1 MQLLPATVLII
12 TLSLLSPIN
21 GFAGVGKVTEQT
33 GPTEILREKKSI
45 SSSVNTG
52 VEMNDTVSTARAK
65 AELTFEDKTTVKLTE
80 HSKLV
85 IDDFVYDPKKGTGKL
100 ALNMAMGTARY
111 ASGQIAKNNPQ
122 QVAIKTPTAS
132 IAVRG
137 TDFSMTVDEL
147 GRSLVILLPSCDS
160 KGCVTGAIEV
170 SNLAGVVL
178 LDVPYQATLVSSA
191 NTPPSPPAIV
201 KLDQANINNM
211 LIISRPPEIKD
222 DTQAGTTKK
231 EKSILD
237 FNALDVDL
245 LKFSALD
252 ENKLDNNRELDRND
266 LNTDL
271 LAYNALNELDRQNA
285 SLLSDELDIP
295 VLPGYASNKSLGL
308 LYYFNDDQSKVTLYK
323 AGTHNATVTFDT
335 SRSATYT
342 LNTRRSDYNTK
353 YQQRKYQHDNR
364 YTKLT
369 QHLCFSAAAVNILY
383 PTPIKIIKLGSENEK
398 NNNSHN
404 CGIDG
409 IIGCLGTDR
418 QCNWHRN
425 GTTTKRLGQSRR

>member
-1 MQLLPATVLII
+1 MQLLPATVLIT

-21 GFAGVGKVTEQT
+21 SWAAVGKVTEQT
-33 GPTEILREKKSI
+33 GPTEIIRDKKSI
-45 SSSVNTG
+45 SSKVNTR
-52 VEMNDTVSTARAK
+52 VEMNDTVSTAKAR

-80 HSKLV
+80 HSKMI

-100 ALNMAMGTARY
+100 ALNMALGTARY

-122 QVAIKTPTAS
+122 QVAIKTPTAT

-147 GRSLVILLPSCDS
+147 GRSLVMLLPSCDA

-178 LDVPYQATLVSSA
+178 LDVPYQATLVNSQTS
-191 NTPPSPPAIV
+191 PPSTPTVLKI
-201 KLDQANINNM
+201 DQANINNM
-211 LIISRPPEIKD
+211 LIISKPREIQE

-231 EKSILD
+231 EKGLLD

-245 LKFSALD
+245 LKYNALE
-252 ENKLDNNRELDRND
+252 ENKLDDNRALDRND
-266 LNTDL
+266 LNVDL
-271 LAYNALNELDRQNA
+271 LAYNSLNELDRQNA

-295 VLPGYASNKSLGL
+295 VLPGYSANKSLGL

-335 SRSATYT
+335 TKNVTFT
-342 LNTRRSDYNTK
+342 LIQDGQTIIQNVNKGSTSTIIV
-353 YQQRKYQHDNR
+353 
-364 YTKLT
+364 T
-369 QHLCFSAAAVNILY
+369 QN
-383 PTPIKIIKLGSENEK
+383 
-398 NNNSHN
+398 
-404 CGIDG
+404 
-409 IIGCLGTDR
+409 
-418 QCNWHRN
+418 
-425 GTTTKRLGQSRR
+425 

>member
-1 MQLLPATVLII
+1 MRLLPATVLII

-21 GFAGVGKVTEQT
+21 GFAGIGKVTEQT

-45 SSSVNTG
+45 PSSVNTG
-52 VEMNDTVSTARAK
+52 VEMNDTVSTARGK
-65 AELTFEDKTTVKLTE
+65 AELTFDDKTTVKLTE
-80 HSKLV
+80 HSKLI

-122 QVAIKTPTAS
+122 QVAIKTPTAT

-178 LDVPYQATLVSSA
+178 LDVPYQATLVSST
-191 NTPPSPPAIV
+191 NSPPSQPVIV

-211 LIISRPPEIKD
+211 LIISRPPEVKD
-222 DTQAGTTKK
+222 DTQAGTNRK

-308 LYYFNDDQSKVTLYK
+308 LYYFNDDAKQSHIV
-323 AGTHNATVTFDT
+323 
-335 SRSATYT
+335 
-342 LNTRRSDYNTK
+342 
-353 YQQRKYQHDNR
+353 
-364 YTKLT
+364 
-369 QHLCFSAAAVNILY
+369 
-383 PTPIKIIKLGSENEK
+383 
-398 NNNSHN
+398 
-404 CGIDG
+404 
-409 IIGCLGTDR
+409 
-418 QCNWHRN
+418 
-425 GTTTKRLGQSRR
+425 QSRNT

>member
-1 MQLLPATVLII
+1 MQLSPVTVLITI
-12 TLSLLSPIN
+12 LLLISPATSN
-21 GFAGVGKVTEQT
+21 AGVGKVTEQT

-52 VEMNDTVSTARAK
+52 VEMNDTISTARAK

-80 HSKLV
+80 HSKLI
-85 IDDFVYDPKKGTGKL
+85 IDDFVYDPKKGSGKL

-191 NTPPSPPAIV
+191 SSPPSQPTIV

-211 LIISRPPEIKD
+211 LIVSRPPEVQD
-222 DTQAGTTKK
+222 DTQAGTAKK

-237 FNALDVDL
+237 FNSLDVDL
-245 LKFSALD
+245 LKYTALD
-252 ENKLDNNRELDRND
+252 NNKLDDNKALDRND
-266 LNTDL
+266 LNVDL
-271 LAYNALNELDRQNA
+271 LAFNELNELDRQNA
-285 SLLSDELDIP
+285 SLLSNELDNPI
-295 VLPGYASNKSLGL
+295 LPGYSANKSLGL
-308 LYYFNDDQSKVTLYK
+308 LYYFNDDQTKVTLYK
-323 AGTHNATVTFDT
+323 AGSHNATATFDT
-335 SRSATYT
+335 TKNVTFT
-342 LNTRRSDYNTK
+342 LIQSGQTIIQNVNKGSTST
-353 YQQRKYQHDNR
+353 
-364 YTKLT
+364 LT
-369 QHLCFSAAAVNILY
+369 ITQN
-383 PTPIKIIKLGSENEK
+383 
-398 NNNSHN
+398 
-404 CGIDG
+404 
-409 IIGCLGTDR
+409 
-418 QCNWHRN
+418 
-425 GTTTKRLGQSRR
+425 

>member
-1 MQLLPATVLII
+1 MQLLQVLVLAIVF
-12 TLSLLSPIN
+12 LSFNPIN
-21 GFAGVGKVTEQT
+21 SFAGVGKVTEQT

-45 SSSVNTG
+45 PSSVNTG
-52 VEMNDTVSTARAK
+52 VEMNDTVSTAKGK
-65 AELTFEDKTTVKLTE
+65 AELTFDDKTTVKLTE
-80 HSKLV
+80 HSKLI

-122 QVAIKTPTAS
+122 QVAIKTPTAT

-147 GRSLVILLPSCDS
+147 GRSLIILLPSCDS

-178 LDVPYQATLVSSA
+178 LDVPYQATLVSST
-191 NTPPSPPAIV
+191 NSLPSQPTIV

-211 LIISRPPEIKD
+211 LIISRPPEVQE
-222 DTQAGTTKK
+222 DTQAGTSKK

-245 LKFSALD
+245 LKYSALD

-266 LNTDL
+266 LNVDL
-271 LAYNALNELDRQNA
+271 LAFNSLNELDRQNA
-285 SLLSDELDIP
+285 SLLSNELDIP
-295 VLPGYASNKSLGL
+295 VLPGYAANRSLGL

-323 AGTHNATVTFDT
+323 AGTHNTTAIFDTTKSVTFTLVQDGQTIIQNVNKGST
-335 SRSATYT
+335 ST
-342 LNTRRSDYNTK
+342 LT
-353 YQQRKYQHDNR
+353 
-364 YTKLT
+364 
-369 QHLCFSAAAVNILY
+369 
-383 PTPIKIIKLGSENEK
+383 IKQN
-398 NNNSHN
+398 
-404 CGIDG
+404 
-409 IIGCLGTDR
+409 
-418 QCNWHRN
+418 
-425 GTTTKRLGQSRR
+425 

>member
-1 MQLLPATVLII
+1 MRLLLATVLTTISI
-12 TLSLLSPIN
+12 LLSPIN
-21 GFAGVGKVTEQT
+21 SFAGVGKVTEQT

-45 SSSVNTG
+45 PSSVNTG
-52 VEMNDTVSTARAK
+52 VEMNDTVSTARGK
-65 AELTFEDKTTVKLTE
+65 AELTFDDKTTVKLTE
-80 HSKLV
+80 HSKLI
-85 IDDFVYDPKKGTGKL
+85 IDDFVYDPKKGSGKL

-191 NTPPSPPAIV
+191 SSPPSQPTIV

-211 LIISRPPEIKD
+211 LIISRPPEVQD
-222 DTQAGTTKK
+222 DTKAGTVKK

-245 LKFSALD
+245 LKFTA
-252 ENKLDNNRELDRND
+252 LDNNNLDDNKALDRND
-266 LNTDL
+266 LNVDL
-271 LAYNALNELDRQNA
+271 LAFNELNELDRQNA
-285 SLLSDELDIP
+285 SLLSNELDIP
-295 VLPGYASNKSLGL
+295 VLPGYSANRSLGL
-308 LYYFNDDQSKVTLYK
+308 LYYFNDDQTKVTLYK
-323 AGTHNATVTFDT
+323 AGSHNATATFDT
-335 SRSATYT
+335 TKNVTYT
-342 LNTRRSDYNTK
+342 LIQSGQTIIQNVNKGSTST
-353 YQQRKYQHDNR
+353 
-364 YTKLT
+364 LT
-369 QHLCFSAAAVNILY
+369 VTQN
-383 PTPIKIIKLGSENEK
+383 
-398 NNNSHN
+398 
-404 CGIDG
+404 
-409 IIGCLGTDR
+409 
-418 QCNWHRN
+418 
-425 GTTTKRLGQSRR
+425 

>member
-45 SSSVNTG
+45 PSSVNTG
-52 VEMNDTVSTARAK
+52 VEMNDTVSTARGK
-65 AELTFEDKTTVKLTE
+65 AELTFDDKTTVKLTE
-80 HSKLV
+80 HSKLI

-122 QVAIKTPTAS
+122 QVAIKTPTAT

-147 GRSLVILLPSCDS
+147 GRSLVILLPSCDN

-170 SNLAGVVL
+170 SNLAGMVL
-178 LDVPYQATLVSSA
+178 LDVPYQATMVSS
-191 NTPPSPPAIV
+191 TSSPPSQPVIV

-211 LIISRPPEIKD
+211 LIISRPPEVKD
-222 DTQAGTTKK
+222 DTQAGTAKK

-266 LNTDL
+266 LNVDL

-295 VLPGYASNKSLGL
+295 VLPGYAANKSLGL

-342 LNTRRSDYNTK
+342 LIQDGQAIIQNVNKGSTSIVTI
-353 YQQRKYQHDNR
+353 
-364 YTKLT
+364 T
-369 QHLCFSAAAVNILY
+369 QN
-383 PTPIKIIKLGSENEK
+383 
-398 NNNSHN
+398 
-404 CGIDG
+404 
-409 IIGCLGTDR
+409 
-418 QCNWHRN
+418 
-425 GTTTKRLGQSRR
+425 

>member
-1 MQLLPATVLII
+1 MRLLPATVLII
-12 TLSLLSPIN
+12 TLSLFSPIN
-21 GFAGVGKVTEQT
+21 GIAGVGKVTEQT

-45 SSSVNTG
+45 PSSVNTG
-52 VEMNDTVSTARAK
+52 VEMNDTVSTARGK
-65 AELTFEDKTTVKLTE
+65 AELTFDDKTTVKLTE
-80 HSKLV
+80 HSKLI

-122 QVAIKTPTAS
+122 QVAIKTPTAT

-170 SNLAGVVL
+170 SNLAGMVL
-178 LDVPYQATLVSSA
+178 LDVPYQATMVSS
-191 NTPPSPPAIV
+191 TSSPPSQPVIV

-211 LIISRPPEIKD
+211 LIISKPKEVQD
-222 DTQAGTTKK
+222 DTNAGTTKK

-266 LNTDL
+266 LNVDL

-295 VLPGYASNKSLGL
+295 VLPGYAANKSLGL

-342 LNTRRSDYNTK
+342 LIQDGQAIIQNVNKGSTSIVTI
-353 YQQRKYQHDNR
+353 
-364 YTKLT
+364 T
-369 QHLCFSAAAVNILY
+369 QN
-383 PTPIKIIKLGSENEK
+383 
-398 NNNSHN
+398 
-404 CGIDG
+404 
-409 IIGCLGTDR
+409 
-418 QCNWHRN
+418 
-425 GTTTKRLGQSRR
+425 

>member
-1 MQLLPATVLII
+1 MRLLPATVLIT
-12 TLSLLSPIN
+12 TLLLLSPIN
-21 GFAGVGKVTEQT
+21 GIAGVGKVTEQT

-45 SSSVNTG
+45 PSSVNTG
-52 VEMNDTVSTARAK
+52 VEMNDTVSTARGK
-65 AELTFEDKTTVKLTE
+65 AELTFDDKTTVKLTE
-80 HSKLV
+80 HSKIV

-122 QVAIKTPTAS
+122 QVAIKTPTAT

-147 GRSLVILLPSCDS
+147 GRSLVILLPSCDA

-170 SNLAGVVL
+170 SNLGGVVL
-178 LDVPYQATLVSSA
+178 LDVPYQAT
-191 NTPPSPPAIV
+191 PSQPVIV

-211 LIISRPPEIKD
+211 LIISKPPEVQD
-222 DTQAGTTKK
+222 DTQAGTSKK

-295 VLPGYASNKSLGL
+295 VLPGYSANKPLGL
-308 LYYFNDDQSKVTLYK
+308 LYYFNDDASKVTLYK

-335 SRSATYT
+335 TKSATFT
-342 LNTRRSDYNTK
+342 LIQDGQTIIQNVNKGSTST
-353 YQQRKYQHDNR
+353 
-364 YTKLT
+364 LT
-369 QHLCFSAAAVNILY
+369 ITQN
-383 PTPIKIIKLGSENEK
+383 
-398 NNNSHN
+398 
-404 CGIDG
+404 
-409 IIGCLGTDR
+409 
-418 QCNWHRN
+418 
-425 GTTTKRLGQSRR
+425 

>member
-1 MQLLPATVLII
+1 MLISPAT
-12 TLSLLSPIN
+12 SN
-21 GFAGVGKVTEQT
+21 AGVGKVTEQT

-52 VEMNDTVSTARAK
+52 VEMNDTISTARAK

-80 HSKLV
+80 HSKLI
-85 IDDFVYDPKKGTGKL
+85 IDDFVYDPKKGSGKL

-191 NTPPSPPAIV
+191 SSPPSQPAIV

-211 LIISRPPEIKD
+211 LIVSRPPEVQD
-222 DTQAGTTKK
+222 DTQAGTAKK

-245 LKFSALD
+245 LKYTALD
-252 ENKLDNNRELDRND
+252 NNKLDDNKALDRND
-266 LNTDL
+266 LNVDL
-271 LAYNALNELDRQNA
+271 LAFNELNELDRQNA
-285 SLLSDELDIP
+285 SLLSNELDNPI
-295 VLPGYASNKSLGL
+295 LPGYSANKSLGL
-308 LYYFNDDQSKVTLYK
+308 LYYFNDDQTKVTLYK
-323 AGTHNATVTFDT
+323 AGSHNATATFDT
-335 SRSATYT
+335 TKNVTFT
-342 LNTRRSDYNTK
+342 LIQSGQTIIQNVNKGSTST
-353 YQQRKYQHDNR
+353 
-364 YTKLT
+364 LT
-369 QHLCFSAAAVNILY
+369 ITQN
-383 PTPIKIIKLGSENEK
+383 
-398 NNNSHN
+398 
-404 CGIDG
+404 
-409 IIGCLGTDR
+409 
-418 QCNWHRN
+418 
-425 GTTTKRLGQSRR
+425 